1 MYHKPAP
8 TKTVFNVG
16 FFVSSMA
23 CLDRLNKVISK
34 AFFKGRK
41 DKKEFA
47 GN

>member
-23 CLDRLNKVISK
+23 CLDRFEKVISK
-34 AFFKGRK
+34 EFFKGGK